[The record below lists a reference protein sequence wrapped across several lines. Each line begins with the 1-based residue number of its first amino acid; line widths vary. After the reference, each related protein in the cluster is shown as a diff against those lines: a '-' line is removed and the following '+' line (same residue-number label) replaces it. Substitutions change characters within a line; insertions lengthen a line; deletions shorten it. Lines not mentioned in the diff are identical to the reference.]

1 MRARNVGDDE
11 ERVALP
17 MSSNPLTRD
26 QTLAMRPIVK
36 QIQLGNWA
44 LLEPAVLLL
53 LILGMVGICLFQ
65 ITDPPHDHLTSQH
78 EKSIHAH

>member
-1 MRARNVGDDE
+1 M
-11 ERVALP
+11 
-17 MSSNPLTRD
+17 
-26 QTLAMRPIVK
+26 LAVRPIVK

-65 ITDPPHDHLTSQH
+65 ITDPPRDLLTSQH